1 MDNAL
6 ALVNETKQMKPSLG
20 RRLWRECP
28 VMDDVIFEATDDCGR
43 AGWFL
48 RLTVSGL
55 YPRRVGPYL
64 TKEQAINVWEA
75 FITEVELGLFL
86 DLMNELDPTQAY
98 VVEGVPQLVGSS
110 TEPIQ
115 EGV

>member
-1 MDNAL
+1 MDKAL
-6 ALVNETKQMKPSLG
+6 ALVNETKQMKPSRG
-20 RRLWRECP
+20 GRLWRECP
-28 VMDDVIFEATDDCGR
+28 VTDDVIFEATDDCGR

-55 YPRRVGPYL
+55 YPRRVGPYR

-86 DLMNELDPTQAY
+86 DLMNEMDPTQAY
-98 VVEGVPQLVGSS
+98 VVEGVPQLIGSS
-110 TEPIQ
+110 TESIQ

>member
-1 MDNAL
+1 
-6 ALVNETKQMKPSLG
+6 MKPSRG
-20 RRLWRECP
+20 GRLWREYP
-28 VMDDVIFEATDDCGR
+28 VTDDVIFEATDDCGR

-55 YPRRVGPYL
+55 YPRRVGPYR

-86 DLMNELDPTQAY
+86 DLMNEMDTTQAY

-115 EGV
+115 EGE